1 MGDLL
6 GTLNKKRR
14 RESAGSDTA
23 ARFDFQ
29 KNWAL
34 CEMFRRHNDG
44 IEYLV
49 AFEFHEDVLF
59 LTPESAPNSVEFIQV
74 KTSKTPKPRTISS
87 LTSAPN
93 GESVILK
100 LAKNSKLVQPP
111 TAVRLVLVSNTPFEF
126 SSTEIAGEDIADAY
140 KEKLIKALSKE
151 FSGAEAEVLQKLYF
165 MIANLPVDD
174 MEAFVKGKATELF
187 EKRFGIDFTLSPTS
201 WLRLIQGEIR
211 RRNNY
216 PDEKIT
222 SIQELLDNKCVGRS
236 LIEQTLENIEKAH
249 RPTPDIG
256 MFKTELKE
264 GGWSVGALVKFEK
277 AVSKAAADYSD
288 PSNTECK
295 RLADAVVEF
304 LNGMDLEN
312 TSFSALLDLLY
323 ETLTAEQKIPRPYQ
337 DKFFICA
344 LGALIFYEKL

>member
-1 MGDLL
+1 MGPLL
-6 GTLNKKRR
+6 ETLTKMKR

-59 LTPESAPNSVEFIQV
+59 LTPENDPKSVEFVQV
-74 KTSKTPKPRTISS
+74 KTSKTAKARTISS
-87 LTSAPN
+87 LTNAPK
-93 GESVILK
+93 GPSVILK
-100 LAKNSKLVQPP
+100 LANNSKFVGQP
-111 TAVRLVLVSNTPFEF
+111 TAVRLILVSNTPFEF
-126 SSTEIAGEDIADAY
+126 SATEIAGDDIAEPH
-140 KEKLIKALSKE
+140 KKKLIKALAKE
-151 FSGAEAEVLQKLYF
+151 FSGSEAEVVKKLHF
-165 MIANLPVDD
+165 IIANLPVDD

-222 SIQELLDNKCVGRS
+222 GIKELLDNKCVGRS
-236 LIEQTLENIEKAH
+236 LIEQTLDNVEKAH
-249 RPTPDIG
+249 RPTPDLSMIRG
-256 MFKTELKE
+256 QLEK
-264 GGWSVGALVKFEK
+264 GGWTLPGLVKFDK
-277 AVSKAAADYSD
+277 AVAKAAANYSD

-295 RLADAVVEF
+295 RLADAVAAF
-304 LNGMDLEN
+304 LDGSDIEN
-312 TSFSALLDLLY
+312 IALSTLLDDLY
-323 ETLTAEQKIPRPYQ
+323 ETLLSKKMIPPPYQ